1 MPANVVKKGQEDEWD
16 RAKAIIKKNYPNI
29 SEGSSRF
36 WKLVMSIFKNMTGK
50 TKSRSSIERAA
61 KS

>member
-29 SEGSSRF
+29 SEGSNRF